1 MNINLEDLPLKMRK
15 QAEAKIKAQRIK
27 NAKVEDLVEK
37 QNKNDSGEAQELT
50 EVYENGCTHQ
60 KKSKYKNIPCEAG
73 GIRFDSKKERRRFLE
88 LKGMYEAG
96 LITDLKLQHHF
107 TLSEAFK
114 DVSGNVVRRVEYIA
128 DFTYFD
134 SEGKFVIEDVKS
146 NATRQ
151 NAVYSLKKRLMAAE
165 GYLIQEV

>member
-60 KKSKYKNIPCEAG
+60 KKSKYKNIPCEQ
-73 GIRFDSKKERRRFLE
+73 I
-88 LKGMYEAG
+88 
-96 LITDLKLQHHF
+96 
-107 TLSEAFK
+107 
-114 DVSGNVVRRVEYIA
+114 
-128 DFTYFD
+128 
-134 SEGKFVIEDVKS
+134 
-146 NATRQ
+146 
-151 NAVYSLKKRLMAAE
+151 
-165 GYLIQEV
+165 

>member
-15 QAEAKIKAQRIK
+15 QAEVKIKAQRIK
-27 NAKVEDLVEK
+27 NAKVEDSVEK

-50 EVYENGCTHQ
+50 EVYENRCTHR
-60 KKSKYKNIPCEAG
+60 KKSKYKNIPCEAD

-151 NAVYSLKKRLMAAE
+151 NAVYSLKKRLMADL
-165 GYLIQEV
+165 GYRISEV